1 MFGIMSRMSC
11 FGVLLRTSVVLYLFL
26 KGSQAQCA
34 PCMNLKASTTAT
46 EINIQVH
53 SNCNLSTGS
62 TSVFTNSTMATLSG
76 LAPGSTHLVRVL
88 CNDIQQVNCCN
99 NFTTKPAVIATPTV
113 IQTTTS
119 LFLSWTKPTGEA
131 AGYRVEFHNGGTG
144 KDQLTSTTSAI
155 IESLT
160 QGTQYTLKV
169 IAIAQDKIT
178 EGDPR
183 TVYVYTKPGV
193 VGNLSVIGTTTSS
206 VYLSWTQPKGNSSF
220 YRVEGTG
227 VSMNT
232 TETSTTITG
241 LTAGVQ
247 YSFTVT
253 AVAGDKTTVGEGN
266 TTTTFTSK
274 SSFKFGV

>member
-34 PCMNLKASTTAT
+34 PCTNFKASTTAT

-53 SNCNLSTGS
+53 SNCNVSTGS

-76 LAPGSTHLVRVL
+76 LAPGSTHLVHVL
-88 CNDIQQVNCCN
+88 CNDNKQFNCCD
-99 NFTTKPAVIATPTV
+99 NFTTKPETITILTVTKITTSSVSLSWTKPEGSSFYRVKWTDGSINDSQNTTGTSVNITGLTAGVQYDFAVTAVAEDNKSEGRNKTVLKYTKPAVIATPTV

-119 LFLSWTKPTGEA
+119 LSLSWTKPTGEA
-131 AGYRVEFHNGGTG
+131 ASYRVEFHNSGTG

-155 IESLT
+155 IQNLT
-160 QGTQYTLKV
+160 QGTQYTLQV

-183 TVYVYTKPGV
+183 TSPE
-193 VGNLSVIGTTTSS
+193 LSATS
-206 VYLSWTQPKGNSSF
+206 V
-220 YRVEGTG
+220 
-227 VSMNT
+227 
-232 TETSTTITG
+232 
-241 LTAGVQ
+241 
-247 YSFTVT
+247 
-253 AVAGDKTTVGEGN
+253 
-266 TTTTFTSK
+266 
-274 SSFKFGV
+274 